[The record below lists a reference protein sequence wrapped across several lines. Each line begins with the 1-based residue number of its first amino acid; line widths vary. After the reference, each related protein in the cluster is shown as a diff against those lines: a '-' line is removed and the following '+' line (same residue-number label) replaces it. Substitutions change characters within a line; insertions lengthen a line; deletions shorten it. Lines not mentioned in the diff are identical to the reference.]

1 MINLGL
7 TVTFATLKYPLTQ
20 FPLPEE
26 GGEGEGKKAT
36 IPAPYFAK
44 TPTTQTEFHGNVV
57 IHSPIKNQFPFHF
70 WERDKPIARDRCNL

>member
-26 GGEGEGKKAT
+26 GGGRGKGKRQQYL
-36 IPAPYFAK
+36 P
-44 TPTTQTEFHGNVV
+44 
-57 IHSPIKNQFPFHF
+57 PISQKHRQRKQNSMETWLFTH
-70 WERDKPIARDRCNL
+70 R